1 MLTPEVLDD
10 FEDFYRREHDIC
22 EEYPHIYALVQDSRI
37 PHQRGHNT
45 VVSKMILLRAFL
57 NWAANN
63 DLIQTNPFRKK
74 EIKQAVYGSP
84 IYITIAER
92 NKLYHTNLSRH
103 PRLAVQ
109 RDIFVFQC
117 LIGCRVGDL
126 ITLKRSNVVKGA
138 VEYIPRKTKEGH
150 PVTVRVPLNNLAKEI
165 INKYASPDN
174 AVLLPFI
181 SEQKYNEAIKNAFL
195 LPD

>member
-1 MLTPEVLDD
+1 MSHRV
-10 FEDFYRREHDIC
+10 
-22 EEYPHIYALVQDSRI
+22 SR
-37 PHQRGHNT
+37 
-45 VVSKMILLRAFL
+45 
-57 NWAANN
+57 
-63 DLIQTNPFRKK
+63 
-74 EIKQAVYGSP
+74 
-84 IYITIAER
+84 
-92 NKLYHTNLSRH
+92 
-103 PRLAVQ
+103 
-109 RDIFVFQC
+109 
-117 LIGCRVGDL
+117 GDL